1 MTEVAFHFNAPDPV
15 AYACRL
21 LRKAV
26 GAGAKVIVTGAPA
39 TLKLLDGALWAVS
52 PTDFVPHCLM
62 RGDPRVIA
70 ASPVILTT
78 LVDSAPHRDVLLNL
92 GEVIPQGFDT
102 FQRVIEVVS
111 LDEDDRLAA
120 RARWV
125 EYTRLGY
132 TLRRHDLVLQEG
144 A

>member
-1 MTEVAFHFNAPDPV
+1 M

-39 TLKLLDGALWAVS
+39 TLKQLDGALWAVS

-78 LVDSAPHRDVLLNL
+78 RVDSAPHREVLLNL
-92 GEVIPQGFDT
+92 GGAIPQGFDT